1 MIGGHGRSV
10 DVMWIRTAVLAC
22 AVLAGC
28 GSAGQQSEPV
38 GPAVAGGAG
47 DGLRSIARAVV
58 DLSIRTHQGAESIK
72 GIRVT
77 GTCVSGGIGLTVGH
91 AAPYEPLR
99 KTYIPQID
107 AVVPAQRYRLH
118 ARCDHGRFRI
128 HRGAWFVV
136 RLGRG
141 PLTVEGA
148 HRPAISRAVM
158 VPRQG
163 IE

>member
-1 MIGGHGRSV
+1 MIGGRRRSV

-28 GSAGQQSEPV
+28 GSAGQQSQAV

-77 GTCVSGGIGLTVGH
+77 GTCVSGRIGLTVGH
-91 AAPYEPLR
+91 APPPYEPLR

-148 HRPAISRAVM
+148 RSR
-158 VPRQG
+158 G
-163 IE
+163 L

>member
-1 MIGGHGRSV
+1 
-10 DVMWIRTAVLAC
+10 MWIRTAVLAC

-28 GSAGQQSEPV
+28 GSAGQQSQTV
-38 GPAVAGGAG
+38 GPAVAGAAG

-58 DLSIRTHQGAESIK
+58 DLSIRTHQGAQSMK
-72 GIRVT
+72 GIRIT
-77 GTCVSGGIGLTVGH
+77 GTCVSGRIALTVGH

-99 KTYIPQID
+99 ETYIPQID

-128 HRGAWFVV
+128 HRGAWIGV

-141 PLTVEGA
+141 TLTVQGA
-148 HRPAISRAVM
+148 HRPAISRDVM
-158 VPRQG
+158 VRLQG
-163 IE
+163 GSE